1 MALAVDNP
9 LLASDIM
16 EARELKDGKI
26 FLLKGRDGSSLVLKA
41 EPNVTGDKIKAT
53 APVLK
58 AIDPSIKMKP
68 LTQPEVLQLKQ
79 FLRSWKMYVDFIK
92 FVNGGDENLPI
103 LAGEKKSM
111 DELEACVNQYG
122 VVGSSGRSDIA
133 KMTYSQMSTLSVALK
148 VENKPDNDTSWDE
161 ARATF
166 GQFIKAL
173 NKSGGLEKLGKIV
186 AGDFFIGNEDRFVS
200 SGNGVRVELYG
211 EKHRLKVILNL
222 GNVIIVKDDKGKSRP
237 SMLDYMDPN
246 TDFLDLSQTLSTMG
260 RRSNDW
266 PMRVLLD
273 GTTRRTF
280 AEKLVDDLEYLLKPE
295 KSTFG
300 FNKLGG
306 SRASTRVNDG
316 IKAGIKAIIKSLGA
330 RQAKLSPL
338 MQSYHAELVK
348 AKV

>member
-1 MALAVDNP
+1 MPLAIDKP

-58 AIDPSIKMKP
+58 AIDASMKMKP

-79 FLRSWKMYVDFIK
+79 FLKSWKMYVDFIK
-92 FVNGGDENLPI
+92 FVSGTDTNLPI
-103 LAGEKKSM
+103 SADEKKSM
-111 DELEACVNQYG
+111 DELETCVNQYG
-122 VVGSSGRSDIA
+122 TGSASGRSDIA
-133 KMTYSQMSTLSVALK
+133 KMSYTQMSTLSVALK
-148 VENKPDNDTSWDE
+148 VENKPSNDASWDE
-161 ARATF
+161 ARSIF
-166 GQFIKAL
+166 GQFVKTL
-173 NKSGGLEKLGKIV
+173 NKSGGLEKLGQIV

-200 SGNGVRVELYG
+200 SGNGVQVQLYG

-222 GNVIIVKDDKGKSRP
+222 GNVIIVKDAKGKSRP

-246 TDFLDLSQTLSTMG
+246 TDFLDLNQTLSTMG
-260 RRSNDW
+260 RSQDW

-273 GTTRRTF
+273 RTARQAF
-280 AEKLVDDLEYLLKPE
+280 AEKLVDDLEYILKPE
-295 KSTFG
+295 KSLFG

-306 SRASTRVNDG
+306 SRASNRVNDG
-316 IKAGIKAIIKSLGA
+316 IKAGIKAMIKSLGT

-338 MQSYHAELVK
+338 IQSYYAELVK